1 VSETPPSDTTI
12 DVRALVEERRRIE
25 AIALAEKEKSDA
37 PEITPR
43 KIKQC
48 LQSNELGDGTLYA
61 ALHRGKYLYS
71 KNTAQWLAWRGHHW
85 DLDIMDEAFA
95 AVEDVAQHY
104 LEAGHSLKDEIEQLQ
119 KDDKTD
125 ESKRLRE
132 LQKAYYGRVKKLRSV
147 SGVGNCLTY
156 SHRIKEPIAIKGDE
170 IDTNPWL
177 LAFTNGVLD
186 LRTGK
191 LRDGRPEDY
200 LLKAVPHEWKGI
212 DCPAPNFLA
221 YLHSSLDGP
230 PELNADARE
239 EYSKQLVS
247 FVLRALGYGITGL
260 TTEHMFLVFNGPG
273 GRNGKGI
280 LVETLRHV
288 FGPLAGPIPAEML
301 LDQGRAKSSSGPS
314 PDVMALK
321 GLRLAFA
328 SETDEGR
335 RFSPGQV
342 KWYSGGDT
350 LTGRLPHDKRNTCFD
365 PTHTLILL
373 TNNLPHAPGDDFA
386 FWDRLKLV
394 PFLYSFV
401 SNPDPA
407 KPNQK
412 KRNAGL
418 REKLKE
424 EASGIAA
431 LIVRG
436 CLEWQ
441 RDGLSPPS
449 IVTSATEEY
458 RMDEDTITQFVE
470 ECCIVTSGSDVK
482 AADIYKAFAAWYQ
495 ENINGDEKRTPKQK
509 KFGQMLTKQFKKE
522 KIGGVVKYFGLQLNS
537 ESQESF

>member
-1 VSETPPSDTTI
+1 
-12 DVRALVEERRRIE
+12 
-25 AIALAEKEKSDA
+25 
-37 PEITPR
+37 
-43 KIKQC
+43 
-48 LQSNELGDGTLYA
+48 
-61 ALHRGKYLYS
+61 
-71 KNTAQWLAWRGHHW
+71 
-85 DLDIMDEAFA
+85 
-95 AVEDVAQHY
+95 
-104 LEAGHSLKDEIEQLQ
+104 
-119 KDDKTD
+119 
-125 ESKRLRE
+125 
-132 LQKAYYGRVKKLRSV
+132 
-147 SGVGNCLTY
+147 
-156 SHRIKEPIAIKGDE
+156 
-170 IDTNPWL
+170 
-177 LAFTNGVLD
+177 
-186 LRTGK
+186 
-191 LRDGRPEDY
+191 
-200 LLKAVPHEWKGI
+200 
-212 DCPAPNFLA
+212 
-221 YLHSSLDGP
+221 
-230 PELNADARE
+230 
-239 EYSKQLVS
+239 
-247 FVLRALGYGITGL
+247 
-260 TTEHMFLVFNGPG
+260 
-273 GRNGKGI
+273 
-280 LVETLRHV
+280 
-288 FGPLAGPIPAEML
+288 
-301 LDQGRAKSSSGPS
+301 
-314 PDVMALK
+314 
-321 GLRLAFA
+321 
-328 SETDEGR
+328 
-335 RFSPGQV
+335 
-342 KWYSGGDT
+342 
-350 LTGRLPHDKRNTCFD
+350 LPHDKRNTCFD